1 MKGIF
6 MNHDQLALYNKLL
19 VLYMLNRVSF
29 PLTQAQIYDFLLE
42 RNYVNFMNLQRAI
55 TELVDTGFVTA
66 RSNHNRTY
74 LTITAEGQETLS
86 FFKNRI
92 DTSFKQ
98 EIDDFFNAN
107 QYKLR
112 NETSVLADYNKV
124 LSGDYEVHL
133 TAKEKDVTVVN
144 VTLSVPNEETAEA
157 VCLNWKKKNQEI
169 YQYLIGQLF

>member
-1 MKGIF
+1 
-6 MNHDQLALYNKLL
+6 
-19 VLYMLNRVSF
+19 MLNRVSF

-55 TELVDTGFVTA
+55 TDLVDTGFVTA
-66 RSNHNRTY
+66 QSKHN

-98 EIDDFFNAN
+98 EIDKFLSAN
-107 QYKLR
+107 QFKLR

-133 TAKEKDVTVVN
+133 TAKEKDVTVVE

-157 VCLNWKKKNQEI
+157 VCLNWKKKNQDI

>member
-1 MKGIF
+1 

-19 VLYMLNRVSF
+19 VLYMLNRVAF

-55 TELVDTGFVTA
+55 AELVDTGFVTA
-66 RSNHNRTY
+66 RSKHNRTY
-74 LTITAEGQETLS
+74 LEITAEGQETLS

-98 EIDDFFNAN
+98 EIDQFLRSN
-107 QYKLR
+107 QFKLR
-112 NETSVLADYNKV
+112 NETSVLADYTKV

-133 TAKEKDVTVVN
+133 TAKEKDVTVVEI
-144 VTLSVPNEETAEA
+144 TLSVPNEETAEA
-157 VCLNWKKKNQEI
+157 VCTNWQKKNQDI
-169 YQYLIGQLF
+169 YQYLAGQLF

>member
-1 MKGIF
+1 
-6 MNHDQLALYNKLL
+6 MNHDQLTLYNKLL

-55 TELVDTGFVTA
+55 TELVNTGFVTA
-66 RSNHNRTY
+66 QSRHNRTY

-98 EIDDFFNAN
+98 EIDNFFSTNE
-107 QYKLR
+107 YKLR
-112 NETSVLADYNKV
+112 NETSVYADYNKV
-124 LSGDYEVHL
+124 ISGEYEVHL
-133 TAKEKDVTVVN
+133 TAKEKDVTVVE
-144 VTLSVPNEETAEA
+144 VTLSVPNEDTAEI
-157 VCLNWKKKNQEI
+157 VCSNWQKKNQDI
-169 YQYLIGQLF
+169 YQYLTGQLF